1 MGFLILMWVSKFKS
15 TGCPKCGDVF
25 GYFQV
30 GFLILMCFC
39 FFKST
44 GSSNSLR
51 VSDSGKETGLRFFA
65 MGIRVPSFPWG
76 VSRSTRS

>member
-30 GFLILMCFC
+30 GFLILMWV
-39 FFKST
+39 FKST
-44 GSSNSLR
+44 GSSNGLGL
-51 VSDSGKETGLRFFA
+51 SDSGKEKGLRFGA
-65 MGIRVPSFPWG
+65 IGIWVPPFPWG